1 MLLMLFQQHAR
12 NLNNSS
18 MQAMVQSGIAIIFQR
33 TLINLSITSLFL
45 ENEKPLFDAIK
56 LAL

>member
-1 MLLMLFQQHAR
+1 MPETSTI
-12 NLNNSS
+12 SS